1 MNNIHKKTWLKCQAI
16 IFLSALYFSNG
27 AQADLLDKDVTEPYY
42 KSYRYE
48 QVGDYNNAINSLL
61 MIKKSAPT
69 NYTANLRLGYLYFM
83 NKNYANAV
91 VHYQIAHKTAPQAI
105 SPQLGLMR
113 IMNTQ
118 NNYTQTEAAGYK
130 ILQLDLYN
138 YYGNLYLAHALR
150 MNKKFNSAI
159 SINLKMLALYPS
171 DTQFLLE
178 YGLLTFAQ
186 DKDEQAKQA
195 LEYLLVLEPENIVAK
210 ETLQILNRH
219 VMETQK

>member
-1 MNNIHKKTWLKCQAI
+1 MNNIHKKTWLKCLVV
-16 IFLSALYFSNG
+16 IFFSPIYFSH
-27 AQADLLDKDVTEPYY
+27 ASQADLLDKNVTEPYY

-61 MIKKSAPT
+61 MINKNAPT
-69 NYTANLRLGYLYFM
+69 DYTANLRLGYLYFM

-150 MNKKFNSAI
+150 MSKKFDSAM

-186 DKDEQAKQA
+186 GKNEQAKQA
-195 LEYLLVLEPENIVAK
+195 LEYLLILEPENIVAK
-210 ETLQILNRH
+210 ETLQTLNRH
-219 VMETQK
+219 SMETQK